1 MEPNWHSDHALLAYV
16 IHVVDQLR
24 NRQGAGEPPTYLGRT
39 KIQKIVYFLSLIGV
53 PNTYRFLLHR
63 FGPYSTEIQDDL
75 DRMVSFDVL
84 LDVSDEDRRYYDY
97 RSTAQSDELWTK
109 CYRDQIDP
117 HREKIDPF
125 VEALAKLTDDDLE
138 VVSTLV
144 YAYRWLVGAGNH
156 HPSKT
161 QILAKFQT
169 YKKDKFPAARVESA
183 YGVLAGAGFL
193 PTDTAA
199 S

>member
-1 MEPNWHSDHALLAYV
+1 MEPNWHSDHALLSYV
-16 IHVVDQLR
+16 IHVVDRLR
-24 NRQGAGEPPTYLGRT
+24 SRQGEGEPPAYLGRT

-75 DRMVSFDVL
+75 DRLVSFEIL
-84 LDVSDEDRRYYDY
+84 LDESGDGRRYYDY
-97 RSTAQSDELWTK
+97 RSTNQSNELW
-109 CYRDQIDP
+109 RSFRVQIEPFQD
-117 HREKIDPF
+117 RIDPF
-125 VEALAKLTDDDLE
+125 VEALAKLSDDDLE

-156 HPSKT
+156 EPSKT

-169 YKKDKFPAARVESA
+169 YKKDKFPPDRVESA
-183 YGVLAGAGFL
+183 YEVLAKAGFL
-193 PTDTAA
+193 PSETSA